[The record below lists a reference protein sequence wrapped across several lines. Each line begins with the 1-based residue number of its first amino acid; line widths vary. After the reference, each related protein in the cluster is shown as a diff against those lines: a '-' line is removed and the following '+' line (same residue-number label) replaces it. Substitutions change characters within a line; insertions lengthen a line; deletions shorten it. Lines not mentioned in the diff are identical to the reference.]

1 MNTIFSVLI
10 RLGDH
15 HFYNVIIASH
25 GTLIIFF
32 TWIPICLSLANYIIS
47 TSNVTFS
54 RLNNINFWL
63 LSFAIILLLGSIF
76 VELGM
81 VQNCQSEWFSYSIL
95 FSLFLSGISYIL
107 SVVNIL
113 ITFWTYLVSQ
123 SIFAV
128 IYIPFSL
135 IVILFI
141 LINFNIFNG
150 EFFTIL
156 AAGGK
161 SSASEIVS
169 FELWSRKF
177 HA

>member
-1 MNTIFSVLI
+1 M
-10 RLGDH
+10 
-15 HFYNVIIASH
+15 
-25 GTLIIFF
+25 
-32 TWIPICLSLANYIIS
+32 
-47 TSNVTFS
+47 
-54 RLNNINFWL
+54 
-63 LSFAIILLLGSIF
+63 
-76 VELGM
+76 E
-81 VQNCQSEWFSYSIL
+81 QNCQSEWFSYSIL

-128 IYIPFSL
+128 IYILFSL

-169 FELWSRKF
+169 FEL
-177 HA
+177 

>member
-1 MNTIFSVLI
+1 MGTIFSVLI

-81 VQNCQSEWFSYSIL
+81 EQKWVVFIFYPIQPLSFGNFVYSECCKYSYNFL
-95 FSLFLSGISYIL
+95 DLSGISKYICSYL
-107 SVVNIL
+107 YSV
-113 ITFWTYLVSQ
+113 
-123 SIFAV
+123 
-128 IYIPFSL
+128 FSNCYS
-135 IVILFI
+135 VYS
-141 LINFNIFNG
+141 N
-150 EFFTIL
+150 
-156 AAGGK
+156 
-161 SSASEIVS
+161 
-169 FELWSRKF
+169 
-177 HA
+177 